1 MSDSTVLEWLRPFVE
16 AKAWDFVVVWKYG
29 DDPTSFIEWLG
40 CCCSGSCGESIEDAK
55 KLKDEEMDEKQNDID
70 SSSICKD
77 AHFQHPIRT
86 KACKAL
92 YQLPFAMS
100 LYSGVHGEVAISQ
113 QPKWLTH
120 GEEIGTQVLI
130 PVVGGLV
137 ELFTTKLVP
146 KDNNILEF
154 IRAHCYVSLKQEAIC
169 AQHHTDVNFSEN
181 LSSEEQYTQSSP
193 QLASTLTDGVHL
205 LAANWCKSYPYIEEP
220 SSGSNPSSEYT
231 SFDSKFVCLTHH
243 EYLGESVKLSPTCK
257 TERPKYNETSGK
269 QQGTLSS
276 YCGNGKRNKTKSVRV
291 PPKEGYH
298 AKNLA
303 TERRRR
309 NKIKNGL
316 FTLRSLVPKITKMDR
331 ASILADAID
340 YIKELHGQVEDL
352 KDEVRNLEVEDCEK
366 NTPQSILPTSKEQG
380 ENRTLLAELNQSSS
394 NSTKQIEMK
403 MQTEVNHISRT
414 EFLLKVC
421 WEQKPGG
428 FSRLMEAINSFGF
441 QVETA
446 NMTTIDGK
454 AQIILTVEAAKDG
467 IHPTK
472 LKDFLKEQTG

>member
-205 LAANWCKSYPYIEEP
+205 LAANWCKSDPYIEEP

-316 FTLRSLVPKITKMDR
+316 FTLRSL
-331 ASILADAID
+331 
-340 YIKELHGQVEDL
+340 
-352 KDEVRNLEVEDCEK
+352 
-366 NTPQSILPTSKEQG
+366 
-380 ENRTLLAELNQSSS
+380 
-394 NSTKQIEMK
+394 

-454 AQIILTVEAAKDG
+454 AQIILTVEAAKEG

-472 LKDFLKEQTG
+472 LKDFLTEQTG